1 MTGYLQR
8 LVTTAVQGQTGVRP
22 VVRPRE
28 SGRAEDPAAWTEL
41 GDDAWSSGAATATSS
56 AAPEVADPRA
66 HISDLPGPGAS
77 GTGGQ
82 PRAVPRTG
90 PAPERASAPDP
101 GHELLTPLFDA
112 RPSPARQAPAG
123 ATGLGSAARTPAG
136 YRQQPGAAPEISWRT
151 TPAQHAPAE
160 TDDPDPVPAR
170 PRQDP
175 PAPPRIRRLPP
186 LTGRAVPDRADR
198 ADSGDIEIHIGR
210 IEVTAVTPP
219 PAQPPVKAARK
230 SINLGD
236 YLRNGR

>member
-90 PAPERASAPDP
+90 RPLSEQARRTRATSRRHPCSTRGRPRPGKRLQVRPDSAAPPER
-101 GHELLTPLFDA
+101 
-112 RPSPARQAPAG
+112 RPV
-123 ATGLGSAARTPAG
+123 TGSSR
-136 YRQQPGAAPEISWRT
+136 
-151 TPAQHAPAE
+151 
-160 TDDPDPVPAR
+160 VP
-170 PRQDP
+170 
-175 PAPPRIRRLPP
+175 
-186 LTGRAVPDRADR
+186 
-198 ADSGDIEIHIGR
+198 H
-210 IEVTAVTPP
+210 
-219 PAQPPVKAARK
+219 RK
-230 SINLGD
+230 
-236 YLRNGR
+236 